1 MPRSKLPIKPHKQG
15 RGQYVAIPYDWL
27 RHPNFR
33 RLSPDAVRVF
43 LEMHLGFHGHNNGQ
57 IGFSVR
63 QAKECLHSGDG
74 RAKRALDQ
82 LERLCFIECTRQSS
96 FNLKT
101 KKAREWRLTTQPM
114 DKGAAGNDWKKITP
128 PV

>member
-1 MPRSKLPIKPHKQG
+1 MPSRKPPHKPHK
-15 RGQYVAIPYDWL
+15 RGNEQYVAIPYAWL

-33 RLSPDAVRVF
+33 RLSSDAVRVF

-63 QAKECLHSGDG
+63 QAKDCLHSGGG
-74 RAKRALDQ
+74 RATRAINQ
-82 LERLCFIECTRQSS
+82 LEQLCFIECTRESS

-101 KKAREWRLTTQPM
+101 KMAREWRLTTQPIE
-114 DKGAAGNDWKKITP
+114 KGAAGHDWKKITVP
-128 PV
+128 D

>member
-1 MPRSKLPIKPHKQG
+1 MSRRKPPHKPHK
-15 RGQYVAIPYDWL
+15 RGNEQYVAIPYAWL

-33 RLSPDAVRVF
+33 RLSADAVRVF
-43 LEMHLGFHGHNNGQ
+43 LEMHLGYNGYNNGQ

-63 QAKECLHSGDG
+63 QAAHCLHSGAG
-74 RAKRALDQ
+74 RAKRAIDE
-82 LERLCFIECTRQSS
+82 LEQFCFVECTRESS

-114 DKGAAGNDWKKITP
+114 EIGAASNDWKKITVP
-128 PV
+128 D